1 MRPYDFFI
9 TGTDTEIGKTFVSCA
24 LLHAYAQQGISSVGM
39 KPIAAGAEWQEGAW
53 HNEDV
58 DQLCAASSVKADVNL
73 VAPYLMRTP
82 AAPHIVAKAEQVE
95 ISLPHILQ
103 SYQALQPQAQAV
115 LVEGVG
121 GFIVPIDDQHS
132 MVDLAQHLNLPVI
145 LVVGLRLGCINHA
158 LLTAQAIAASGLRLA
173 GWVANTVDA
182 NMLYLDDNVAALSQR
197 IAAPCLGVLPRF
209 ASSVSP
215 ELASSYLN
223 LNALNIVK

>member
-1 MRPYDFFI
+1 
-9 TGTDTEIGKTFVSCA
+9 
-24 LLHAYAQQGISSVGM
+24 
-39 KPIAAGAEWQEGAW
+39 
-53 HNEDV
+53 
-58 DQLCAASSVKADVNL
+58 
-73 VAPYLMRTP
+73 MRTP

-115 LVEGVG
+115 LVEGAG

-158 LLTAQAIAASGLRLA
+158 LLTVQAIAASGLRLA

-209 ASSVSP
+209 ASSASP